1 MARLRER
8 AQGWTRPDAIT
19 HWPQVIEQAIS
30 KVQQQCKHRC
40 GGLYELLNGSKVLGP
55 KSHARTRRIRSD
67 GLTNLL
73 SMLLA
78 CFTST
83 DLASGVMADPAQT
96 SGPCMRQLD
105 ARAYGAADGE
115 QSLRRAERH
124 ARTLSALG
132 LLETIEQRH
141 KLPKC
146 FRSTPAVRS
155 FNVERLF
162 GLLGLLSAFRIAR
175 SKIMSQPQRELIA
188 RISKARRGRDR
199 RRHFA
204 AQASAS
210 ASAAP
215 VPTPPPPDPPPRTDS
230 AAVMAAQAQIRAL
243 FGD

>member
-1 MARLRER
+1 MARLR
-8 AQGWTRPDAIT
+8 AQAWTRPDAIT
-19 HWPQVIEQAIS
+19 HWPQAIEQAIF
-30 KVQQQCKHRC
+30 KAQQQCNHRC
-40 GGLYELLNGSKVLGP
+40 GGLYDLLNGSKVLGP
-55 KSHARTRRIRSD
+55 DAHARTRRIRSD
-67 GLTNLL
+67 GLTNLV
-73 SMLLA
+73 SMLIA
-78 CFTST
+78 CLTST
-83 DLASGVMADPAQT
+83 DLASGVMAAPAQD

-105 ARAYGAADGE
+105 ARAYGAADGA

-124 ARTLSALG
+124 ARTLTHLG

-155 FNVERLF
+155 FDLDRMF
-162 GLLGLLSAFRIAR
+162 GLLGLLSVFRIAR

-188 RISKARRGRDR
+188 RIRQARRGRDR

-204 AQASAS
+204 AQASAA

-215 VPTPPPPDPPPRTDS
+215 VPTPPPPDPPPRSDS